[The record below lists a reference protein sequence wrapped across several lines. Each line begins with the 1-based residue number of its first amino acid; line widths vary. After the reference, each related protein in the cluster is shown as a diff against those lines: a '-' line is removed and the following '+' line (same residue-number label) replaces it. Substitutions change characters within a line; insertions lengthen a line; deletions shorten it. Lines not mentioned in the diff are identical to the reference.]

1 MPLRRLLSLRS
12 TLFAAMLGLPLFAGG
27 ALAATPPAATVP
39 VEPQARSLQSAI
51 DDFVSYLKSE
61 TNEAARTAA
70 RLARDNKDTLDAAK
84 SRMNS
89 HIADWRAALSGQKD
103 RLKTLHK
110 DASAMWED
118 LSETAVSSWARVE
131 RQAHEA
137 LDWIA
142 KWMRNQSLSDQ
153 RSETPV

>member
-1 MPLRRLLSLRS
+1 MPLRRLPSLRVALIAS
-12 TLFAAMLGLPLFAGG
+12 MLALPLFAGS
-27 ALAATPPAATVP
+27 ASAATQPI
-39 VEPQARSLQSAI
+39 EPQANSLQSAI

-70 RLARDNKDTLDAAK
+70 RIARENKDTLDVAK
-84 SRMNS
+84 SHMDS
-89 HIADWRAALSGQKD
+89 HIADWRAALSGQKE
-103 RLKTLHK
+103 RLRTLHK
-110 DASAMWED
+110 DASAMWKD
-118 LSETAVSSWARVE
+118 LSEAAVSSWDNVE

-153 RSETPV
+153 RPEIPV